1 MPNNTRR
8 VYLTAKDFTVS
19 NETFGLY
26 KDGKTDML
34 ISFPKPESSQL
45 PKYYQS
51 NNYIS
56 HTDRKANWFELC
68 YQIIKS
74 FALKNKVKC
83 IESFSESKG
92 SLLDIGA
99 GTGDFLKQAKKS
111 GWNVVGAEPNESARK
126 LANNKGIELFENTS
140 NLENSS
146 FDVITMWHVLE
157 HVENL
162 DEQVT
167 ELKRLLKPKGTLLIA
182 VPNYRS
188 YDAKY
193 YKRFWAAYDVP
204 RHLWHFSKKS
214 IKVIF
219 GKSDFKVVEILPM
232 KWDAF
237 YVSLLSEKYKTGSMN
252 IFRAIYIGFKSNA
265 RAKKRMQYSSHI
277 YILKNN

>member
-1 MPNNTRR
+1 MPDNSRR

-26 KDGKTDML
+26 KDSKTDML
-34 ISFPKPESSQL
+34 VTFPKPESSQL

-68 YQIIKS
+68 YQVIKS

-83 IESFSESKG
+83 IEAFAENKG

-111 GWNVVGAEPNESARK
+111 GWNVVGVEPNESARN
-126 LANNKGIELFENTS
+126 LAQKKGIELYQNS
-140 NLENSS
+140 NDLKNAS

-157 HVENL
+157 HVEDLNA
-162 DEQVT
+162 QII
-167 ELKRLLKPKGTLLIA
+167 ELKRLLNPNGMIIVA

-193 YKRFWAAYDVP
+193 YKRFWAAFDVP

-214 IKVIF
+214 IRVIF
-219 GKSDFKVVEILPM
+219 GKHDFNVVKILPM

-252 IFRAIYIGFKSNA
+252 IFRAIYIGLKSNS

-277 YILKNN
+277 YVIKNS